1 MAKLY
6 FRYGAMNTGKSTI
19 LLQTAYNYQEKN
31 LKCILIKPKID
42 TKGEDTIISRIEICQ
57 KVDILINH
65 DESLLTNKYLDKIKK
80 SNCVLVDESQ
90 FLSENQINELW
101 YINKLLDIPVICYGI
116 RTDFKSELFEGSK
129 RLMELADEI
138 EEIPTICKCGNK
150 ARFNA
155 RITNNEYVSSGDPI
169 GIDNNKNIR
178 YESLCGKCYIEKVKK
193 YTFKQ
198 QKF

>member
-101 YINKLLDIPVICYGI
+101 YISKLLDIPVICYGI

>member
-138 EEIPTICKCGNK
+138 EEI
-150 ARFNA
+150 
-155 RITNNEYVSSGDPI
+155 TNNEYVSSGDPI